1 MSFLFWGFVIIML
14 IAAIGFVAMPLKAS
28 KLSLGTP
35 AKLAVVVVPLT
46 ALGLYLVLGSPSDVT
61 AEANLSH
68 DGSEYAQALVSKRQ
82 PGGSLGTVASLIDGL
97 KARLQDDPEDAEG
110 WLLLARS
117 YQHIGQHADALAA
130 YTRAQAL
137 GKTDI
142 ELEASLLGSML
153 PTESKFH
160 IKDDGNE

>member
-1 MSFLFWGFVIIML
+1 ML
-14 IAAIGFVAMPLKAS
+14 IAAIGFVAIPLKSS
-28 KLSLGTP
+28 KLSLGNA
-35 AKLAVVVVPLT
+35 AKLAIAVVPLS
-46 ALGLYLVLGSPSDVT
+46 ALSLYAVLGSPGVVT
-61 AEANLSH
+61 AEANPSQ
-68 DGSEYAQALVSKRQ
+68 DGSEKLQMQVSKHR

-97 KARLQDDPEDAEG
+97 IVRLQDDPEDAGG

-117 YQHIGQHADALAA
+117 YQHVGQHADALAA

-153 PTESKFH
+153 PDESKFH
-160 IKDDGNE
+160 TADDGNE

>member
-1 MSFLFWGFVIIML
+1 MPFLFWGFVIIML
-14 IAAIGFVAMPLKAS
+14 IAAIAFVAMPLKAS
-28 KLSLGTP
+28 KLSLGAP
-35 AKLAVVVVPLT
+35 AKLAIVVVPLT
-46 ALGLYLVLGSPSDVT
+46 ALGLYAVLGSPDVVT
-61 AEANLSH
+61 AEANPAH
-68 DGSEYAQALVSKRQ
+68 DGSEYAQASA
-82 PGGSLGTVASLIDGL
+82 SLGTVASLVDGL
-97 KARLQDDPEDAEG
+97 RARLQDDPEDAGG

>member
-1 MSFLFWGFVIIML
+1 MSFLFWGFVVVML
-14 IAAIGFVAMPLKAS
+14 MAAIGFVAIPLKTS

-35 AKLAVVVVPLT
+35 ARLAIVVVPLT
-46 ALGLYLVLGSPSDVT
+46 ALGLYGVLGSPDIVT
-61 AEANLSH
+61 AEANPSH
-68 DGSEYAQALVSKRQ
+68 DGSEFVQASVPKRK
-82 PGGSLGTVASLIDGL
+82 GDSSLGTVASLVDGL
-97 KARLQDDPEDAEG
+97 KARLEDNPEDAGG

-117 YQHIGQHADALAA
+117 YQHVGQHTDALAA

-153 PTESKFH
+153 PTEAKFH
-160 IKDDGNE
+160 INDDGDE